1 MKQIIEELRT
11 RIEREAQD
19 KDSLIVA
26 IDGRCASG
34 KTTVATA
41 LAGLL
46 NANLI
51 HMDDF
56 FLRKEQ
62 RTPERLATPGE
73 NIDHERFLEE
83 VLLPL
88 QTGEPFCYRPFSC
101 SAQELMAPIEVK
113 PNRVTIIEG
122 SYACHEKLRVY
133 YDLKVFMTVAPEEQM
148 RRLWERNGNYADV
161 FRQKWI
167 PLEESYIS
175 YCNVLSCC
183 DCLFETMKTI

>member
-19 KDSLIVA
+19 KDSFIVA

-83 VLLPL
+83 V
-88 QTGEPFCYRPFSC
+88 F
-101 SAQELMAPIEVK
+101 
-113 PNRVTIIEG
+113 
-122 SYACHEKLRVY
+122 
-133 YDLKVFMTVAPEEQM
+133 
-148 RRLWERNGNYADV
+148 
-161 FRQKWI
+161 
-167 PLEESYIS
+167 
-175 YCNVLSCC
+175 
-183 DCLFETMKTI
+183 